1 MEQDAIF
8 EEKVSLSPKD
18 MNTEIL
24 SFDDILLRK
33 MRKQIEGKCTK
44 HGFLIPNSLKMLS
57 RSYGYMEK
65 GTFTA
70 DSMYYIKAQGRVY
83 NPPNGTVVE
92 GVVMRKSKAG
102 LYIIIE
108 QAVHVMVVRDLHIGN
123 KEFDAVELGDT
134 IRVEI
139 KKSRFQINDPHIL
152 SIGQF
157 LTVVSSALAEPV
169 VAAATAATAATAEAV
184 EGVEGVEEAEA
195 VEGVEGVE
203 EAEAEAEAEEG
214 EEAEEA
220 GEAEEGEGEGE
231 GEAAE
236 ATPAE
241 NDPFKQVATGNVDLS
256 L

>member
-1 MEQDAIF
+1 MKFYYPIELVHMEQDAIF
-8 EEKVSLSPKD
+8 EEKVSLSAKD
-18 MNTEIL
+18 MVGEIL
-24 SFDDILLRK
+24 SFDDILIRK

-44 HGFLIPNSLKMLS
+44 HGFLIPGSLKLLS

-70 DSMYYIKAQGRVY
+70 DSMYYMKAQGRVY

-108 QAVHVMVVRDLHIGN
+108 NAVHVMVVRDLHIGN
-123 KEFDAVELGDT
+123 REFDAVELGDT

-157 LTVVSSALAEPV
+157 LTVVSTGSV
-169 VAAATAATAATAEAV
+169 VEAAAAAAEVAPS
-184 EGVEGVEEAEA
+184 EGL
-195 VEGVEGVE
+195 
-203 EAEAEAEAEEG
+203 
-214 EEAEEA
+214 EAEEA
-220 GEAEEGEGEGE
+220 TLGEELEAEEETLGDELEE
-231 GEAAE
+231 EEAAE
-236 ATPAE
+236 VE
-241 NDPFKQVATGNVDLS
+241 VDPFKAPTAEAINIS

>member
-1 MEQDAIF
+1 MKFYSPIELVHMEQDAIF
-8 EEKVSLSPKD
+8 EEKVSLSAKD
-18 MNTEIL
+18 MVGEIL
-24 SFDDILLRK
+24 SFDDLLLRK

-44 HGFLIPNSLKMLS
+44 HGFLIPGSLKLLS

-70 DSMYYIKAQGRVY
+70 DSLYYMKAQGRVY

-108 QAVHVMVVRDLHIGN
+108 NAVHVMVVRDLHIGN
-123 KEFDAVELGDT
+123 REFDAVELGDS

-157 LTVVSSALAEPV
+157 LTVVSTGTVAG
-169 VAAATAATAATAEAV
+169 AAAAAEAIELGAATAEEAEEESAPE
-184 EGVEGVEEAEA
+184 EGEEATPRDGLE
-195 VEGVEGVE
+195 
-203 EAEAEAEAEEG
+203 EEG
-214 EEAEEA
+214 EEAE
-220 GEAEEGEGEGE
+220 AEVEV
-231 GEAAE
+231 
-236 ATPAE
+236 
-241 NDPFKQVATGNVDLS
+241 DPFKAPATESIDIS

>member
-1 MEQDAIF
+1 MKFYLPIELVHMEQDAIF
-8 EEKVSLSPKD
+8 EEKVSLSAKD
-18 MNTEIL
+18 MSGEIL
-24 SFDDILLRK
+24 SFDDILIRK

-44 HGFLIPNSLKMLS
+44 HGFLIPGSLKLLS

-70 DSMYYIKAQGRVY
+70 DSLYYMKAQGRVY

-108 QAVHVMVVRDLHIGN
+108 NAVHVMVVRDLHIGN
-123 KEFDAVELGDT
+123 REFDAVELGDT

-157 LTVVSSALAEPV
+157 LTVVSVGTPAPVAEEEAAQTPEV
-169 VAAATAATAATAEAV
+169 AEEAAAEAEEAVEEGAEEAAAEAV
-184 EGVEGVEEAEA
+184 EV
-195 VEGVEGVE
+195 
-203 EAEAEAEAEEG
+203 
-214 EEAEEA
+214 
-220 GEAEEGEGEGE
+220 
-231 GEAAE
+231 
-236 ATPAE
+236 
-241 NDPFKQVATGNVDLS
+241 DPFAPVEKSEDIS

>member
-1 MEQDAIF
+1 MKFYSPIELVQMEQDAIF
-8 EEKVSLSPKD
+8 EEKVSLSAKD
-18 MNTEIL
+18 MSGEIL

-44 HGFLIPNSLKMLS
+44 HGFLLPGSLKLLS

-70 DSMYYIKAQGRVY
+70 DSLYYMKAQGRVY

-108 QAVHVMVVRDLHIGN
+108 NAVHVMVVRDLHIGN
-123 KEFDAVELGDT
+123 REFDAVELGDT

-157 LTVVSSALAEPV
+157 LTVVSV
-169 VAAATAATAATAEAV
+169 GTAPAPAPAEAP
-184 EGVEGVEEAEA
+184 
-195 VEGVEGVE
+195 
-203 EAEAEAEAEEG
+203 EAEAEEATPSDG
-214 EEAEEA
+214 LDATPSDGLDATPSDGLDATPSDGLEAEV
-220 GEAEEGEGEGE
+220 
-231 GEAAE
+231 
-236 ATPAE
+236 
-241 NDPFKQVATGNVDLS
+241 DPFKAPETGEEIS

>member
-18 MNTEIL
+18 MNVEIL
-24 SFDDILLRK
+24 SFDDILLK
-33 MRKQIEGKCTK
+33 QMRRQIEGKCTK

-70 DSMYYIKAQGRVY
+70 DSMYYIKAQGKVY

-92 GVVMRKSKAG
+92 GAVVRKSKAG

-108 QAVHVMVVRDLHIGN
+108 NAVHVMVVRDLHIGN
-123 KEFDAVELGDT
+123 KEFDSVELGDT

-157 LTVVSSALAEPV
+157 LTLVKSASDSTSDSTSATQA
-169 VAAATAATAATAEAV
+169 VAVAVADASAAT
-184 EGVEGVEEAEA
+184 
-195 VEGVEGVE
+195 
-203 EAEAEAEAEEG
+203 EAEAEAEAEGEG
-214 EEAEEA
+214 EEVEGEGEGEEVEGEGE
-220 GEAEEGEGEGE
+220 GEAEEGEGEAE
-231 GEAAE
+231 GEA
-236 ATPAE
+236 PV
-241 NDPFKQVATGNVDLS
+241 DPFKAITPSENIS

>member
-1 MEQDAIF
+1 MKFYSPIELVHMEQDAIL
-8 EEKVSLSPKD
+8 EEKVSLSAKD
-18 MNTEIL
+18 MTGEIL

-33 MRKQIEGKCTK
+33 MRKQLEGKCTK
-44 HGFLIPNSLKMLS
+44 HGFLIPGSLKLLS

-70 DSMYYIKAQGRVY
+70 DSLYYMKAQGRVY

-108 QAVHVMVVRDLHIGN
+108 NAVHVMVVRDLHIGN
-123 KEFDAVELGDT
+123 REFDAVELGDT

-157 LTVVSSALAEPV
+157 LTVVSSGSAPAPVAPLAEE
-169 VAAATAATAATAEAV
+169 ATSEA
-184 EGVEGVEEAEA
+184 GAEEAEEA
-195 VEGVEGVE
+195 GEAGEAEAE
-203 EAEAEAEAEEG
+203 EAEEAGEAGAEAEAEAEEAG
-214 EEAEEA
+214 AEAEAEEA
-220 GEAEEGEGEGE
+220 EVVDPFAPVEAE
-231 GEAAE
+231 AE
-236 ATPAE
+236 
-241 NDPFKQVATGNVDLS
+241 DIS